1 MRGGAFFQARL
12 QTWVV
17 EGADGKKKQRWQRR
31 RGTPAK
37 KEFKA
42 PTPGLESMIFK
53 QGDAADAAAFEDV
66 KKALA
71 KYAGTNFRVGS
82 NMAQV
87 AIDEL
92 VEPNLVEPSPPTMS
106 TPPTPAEEIA
116 RKKWEYELDDYFKDK
131 RAWDDARPRA
141 FQLVLSHVNPEL
153 EEKLEASSNWA
164 AIKQAQDI
172 IELLK
177 TVSLVKHDLDLYLNY
192 QHASQD
198 LNTFYKLFK
207 AR

>member
-1 MRGGAFFQARL
+1 M
-12 QTWVV
+12 V
-17 EGADGKKKQRWQRR
+17 
-31 RGTPAK
+31 
-37 KEFKA
+37 
-42 PTPGLESMIFK
+42 FK
-53 QGDAADAAAFEDV
+53 QGDTADAAAFEDV

-92 VEPNLVEPSPPTMS
+92 VEPRLVEPSPPMMS
-106 TPPTPAEEIA
+106 TPPTPAKEIA

-153 EEKLEASSNWA
+153 EEKLEASSTWA
-164 AIKQAQDI
+164 GIKQAQDV

-177 TVSLVKHDLDLYLNY
+177 LIRSHVHMHDEVKQGTVG
-192 QHASQD
+192 
-198 LNTFYKLFK
+198 
-207 AR
+207 